1 MIQAK
6 ENKYIENLFMSEL
19 FRSLPI
25 FLSMFLSLLDDFLL
39 MSDLDFHTCVQF

>member
-6 ENKYIENLFMSEL
+6 GNKYIENLFLSGI

-39 MSDLDFHTCVQF
+39 MTDLDFHTLC